1 MDIDEKGRSGMKE
14 TNIGKLLPVD
24 GFKLQVPH
32 NIAINMST
40 SLTHLYQPLIGL
52 AAISLYQTLLS
63 EYEVQK
69 QDDHPRTHHLL
80 MNYLHLPLDQI
91 YEARKRLEAIGL
103 IRSFLSE
110 GEQQNVYTY
119 VLLRPFTPNEFF
131 EDDMLSLLLYHHIG
145 QEKFQRLQH
154 SLYSKPIV
162 EEHSTEVTSSF
173 EEIFSMRELPN
184 DVPSNPESNE
194 TTKNIIMSTTGAN
207 VQESSID
214 FDWLKKTF
222 HERML
227 PVNVI
232 FTEKNKKVMNQ
243 LALLYNLA
251 NYEMEKAIQWA
262 LSDSNELHVSELKEA
277 CHDLYQSKHQKG
289 HGNIRLTEHREKVAS
304 DEGASKQ
311 SDEDQQPQDKEEAL
325 INQLEHI
332 SPRQLLTDL
341 SNGAEPTEKELKIV
355 RDIMTSQG
363 LPAGV
368 MNVLIYYVL
377 LKTDM
382 KLSKP
387 YMETIAGHWARLNVK
402 TVRQAMDTA
411 KSENQKYQQLA
422 TKGKNRRQ
430 KQEVLPDWFKE
441 QQKEKEAQSNTKGS
455 EKASKSQQEI
465 EKEKK
470 ELADALKK
478 MDDE

>member
-1 MDIDEKGRSGMKE
+1 MNE
-14 TNIGKLLPVD
+14 TNIGKLLPLD
-24 GFKLQVPH
+24 GFKLQVPQ
-32 NIAINMST
+32 NIAFNMST

-69 QDDHPRTHHLL
+69 KEDQPRTHHLL

-103 IRSFLSE
+103 MRSFLTE
-110 GEQQNVYTY
+110 GTQQNVYTY

-145 QEKFQRLQH
+145 EEKFKRLQH
-154 SLYSKPIV
+154 ALYAKPIV
-162 EEHSTEVTSSF
+162 EDQSIEVTSSF

-184 DVPSNPESNE
+184 DVPSNPESE
-194 TTKNIIMSTTGAN
+194 EMTKTIATSTTGAN

-214 FDWLKKTF
+214 FDWLKSTF

-251 NYEMEKAIQWA
+251 TYEMEKAIQWA

-277 CHDLYQSKHQKG
+277 CHDLYQSKHQNG
-289 HGNIRLTEHREKVAS
+289 QGNIKLTEHREKVNS
-304 DEGASKQ
+304 EDKLSNS
-311 SDEDQQPQDKEEAL
+311 SDEDQQPQGKEEAL

-387 YMETIAGHWARLNVK
+387 YMETIAGHWARLDVK

-422 TKGKNRRQ
+422 TKGKNRNRRQ

-441 QQKEKEAQSNTKGS
+441 QQKEKEAQPQTKGS

-470 ELADALKK
+470 ELAEALKK